1 MTTSVTTERRHT
13 RGRFPCADVV
23 TAALAMSLVAAST
36 LVIVRGH
43 WYSYLRIYT
52 WAPPLLGYWHPHL
65 GPGTPA
71 AIVIALATVRY
82 GPGLAMRWRWRTLA
96 VLSYVVGVAWTI
108 AVHLVDGWQRGVPGR
123 LATRDEYL
131 VDVPRIL
138 HTPGF
143 LGEFTNHILAGRPG
157 SWAVHVSGHPP
168 GATLVFVWLARAGL
182 AGPVAAAM
190 ACVLI
195 GGLTTVAV
203 PATIRALG
211 DERAARAVVPFLALF
226 PGAAIAGVSADWLF
240 TGVTSTGVALLA
252 AGAMALRA
260 ARPRWALRPTLTCVV
275 AGLVLG
281 YSLFLSYGLVVFGL
295 IPFAVVC
302 TARSVR
308 ALLPAVLG
316 VAVVVVVFAASGF
329 WWWDGYHLVVVRYYQ
344 DVGRTRP
351 YDYWVWANIAALALT
366 AGPATAVGLRHAAVR
381 LAAAIRDRTWPRHLI
396 VLAVTVAA
404 SVGVAIADVSGLS
417 KAETER
423 IWLPFAVW
431 LAASASLVLP
441 RYRRWWLAAQVVV
454 ALMVR
459 HLVWVQW

>member
-1 MTTSVTTERRHT
+1 MTTSVTTERPDT
-13 RGRFPCADVV
+13 RRRFPCADV
-23 TAALAMSLVAAST
+23 AAAVLAMSLVAAST

-52 WAPPLLGYWHPHL
+52 WAPPLFGYWHPHV

-71 AIVIALATVRY
+71 AIVIALAAIRY
-82 GPGLAMRWRWRTLA
+82 GPGLAMRWRWRTLTI
-96 VLSYVVGVAWTI
+96 VSYVVLVAWTI

-123 LATRDEYL
+123 LATGDEYL

-138 HTPGF
+138 RTPGF
-143 LGEFTNHILAGRPG
+143 LREFTSHILAGSPG

-168 GATLVFVWLARAGL
+168 GATLVFVWLARLGL
-182 AGPVAAAM
+182 AGPVPAAM

-211 DERAARAVVPFLALF
+211 DEWAARATVPFLALF

-240 TGVTSTGVALLA
+240 AGVTSTGVALLA
-252 AGAMALRA
+252 AGATRLRA
-260 ARPRWALRPTLTCVV
+260 ARPRWALRPTLTCAV
-275 AGLVLG
+275 AGLILG
-281 YSLFLSYGLVVFGL
+281 YSVFLSYGLVVFAVVPL
-295 IPFAVVC
+295 AVVC
-302 TARSVR
+302 TARSAR

-316 VAVVVVVFAASGF
+316 VAVVVAVFAVSGF
-329 WWWDGYHLVVVRYYQ
+329 WWWDGYQLVVVRYYQ

-366 AGPATAVGLRHAAVR
+366 AGPAVAVGLRRATMRVATAVR
-381 LAAAIRDRTWPRHLI
+381 DRRWPRHPI
-396 VLAVTVAA
+396 VLTVALAA
-404 SVGVAIADVSGLS
+404 SVAVAIADESGLS

-431 LAASASLVLP
+431 LVAATSLVPP
-441 RYRRWWLAAQVVV
+441 RYRRWWLAAQVVA
-454 ALMVR
+454 ALVVR

>member
-1 MTTSVTTERRHT
+1 MTTSVTTERPGAR
-13 RGRFPCADVV
+13 RRFPYADV
-23 TAALAMSLVAAST
+23 AGAMLAMALVAAST

-52 WAPPLLGYWHPHL
+52 WAPPLFGYWHPHL

-71 AIVIALATVRY
+71 AIVIGLAGVRY
-82 GPGLAMRWRWRTLA
+82 GPGLAMRWRWRTLTI
-96 VLSYVVGVAWTI
+96 VSYVVGVAWTI

-123 LATRDEYL
+123 LATGDEYL

-138 HTPGF
+138 HSPGF
-143 LGEFTNHILAGRPG
+143 LREFTSHILAGRAG

-168 GATLVFVWLARAGL
+168 GATLVFVWLARMGL
-182 AGPVAAAM
+182 TGPVPAAL

-195 GGLTTVAV
+195 GGLATVAV

-211 DERAARAVVPFLALF
+211 DERVARAVVPFLALF

-252 AGAMALRA
+252 AGATRLRA
-260 ARPRWALRPTLTCVV
+260 TSPRWALRPALTCAA

-295 IPFAVVC
+295 VPLAVVC
-302 TARSVR
+302 SARSVR
-308 ALLPAVLG
+308 AVLPAVLG
-316 VAVVVVVFAASGF
+316 VAVVVGVFAVSGF
-329 WWWDGYHLVVVRYYQ
+329 WWLDGYQLVVLRYYQ

-366 AGPATAVGLRHAAVR
+366 AGPATAVGVRRAAVR
-381 LAAAIRDRTWPRHLI
+381 LIAAIRDRTWPRHLI

-404 SVGVAIADVSGLS
+404 SVAVAIADESGLS

-431 LAASASLVLP
+431 LVAATSLIPP
-441 RYRRWWLAAQVVV
+441 RYRRWWLAAQVVT
-454 ALMVR
+454 ALVVR
-459 HLVWVQW
+459 HLLWVQW